1 MFMVI
6 FSGMKR
12 TFYLILISIIL
23 FIGINTVFYFTIFRQ
38 QLDFQTDLL
47 ARQTRLCGIAIEEEG
62 LLFESELNSI
72 PYQDDFTRL
81 FTDEEIKKRGST
93 NLQKLYT
100 EFSQLI
106 NKITV
111 YDNNKNVYSL
121 ILDLKN
127 NFVSDYYESQRQTP
141 LNARDE
147 LIESE
152 EKYMLSIPGFDEDG
166 VVRSNILVDLN
177 FTRFV
182 NSIFRRYGLEH
193 ALWQCLVSEDGEM
206 ISTARNNLVIQDKD
220 LKYIASEIIEESEGT
235 FMHTIVVDSISTHVV
250 SAYYPVRLVKRN
262 LGIVFSI
269 KAGLFLRSIIIKIIL
284 ITLLSL
290 ILLALILYLH
300 HHVIKTRL
308 QQFRSGEHSEE
319 SLKKTMEI
327 LPFGLLFL
335 NPDGSVRLMN
345 QAARKMLAGNN
356 EDEKAPFIMPDLQ
369 ESAISEVNE
378 PFYKNAFGPGSLVML
393 RSGASLKQLYRMEWN
408 AVIGDLETRIILLI
422 DVSEFEISGNLE
434 KIAQLA
440 RTELLESMSQ
450 EISVPLRQLREI
462 LGEPGKGKTGDL
474 QTASVENLQKSLSLL
489 SSLISATMEFARQ
502 EAGKVVVEEIPF
514 YLSAEIDLAL
524 EPFRGNHN
532 QISII
537 TKIRNDVPERLVGDP
552 FRLRQALRHLVENA
566 LELTSEGRI
575 LISAELL
582 EKQSGFLRLQFQVE
596 DTGRGLP
603 PERIREIMHEIST
616 GEDRS
621 SGEQDTLKL
630 RLAVAQQHIQLMRG
644 NLWME
649 SPSSIS
655 TSPDKPGI
663 RYIFSIEAAPAESTK
678 DDLVFKEIKR
688 PEEINCLVITQ
699 EKEQENEQ
707 LRSLTDLGLKLK
719 FLVYRPE
726 NTGSLC
732 ELVAGKLPSLHLL
745 IIINSSTQNG
755 FPVAEEMISRGLAEK
770 QVLILLSSVHKFDN
784 YTLCRNAGVDYYIG
798 VPYEPYRFVEI
809 LTKHFPGLSPDDLR
823 KIPEPEKID
832 PNLRILLAEDN
843 IFNRKL
849 MQGLFKRLGLEIDFA
864 ENGRQ
869 AVDMAREKSYD
880 FIFMDLLMPE
890 KDGLQAVAEMRK
902 AGLTMPVIAFT
913 AVENRETRKAAMDA
927 GFNEYLVKPASEESL
942 RKILIPNHS
951 KSD

>member
-1 MFMVI
+1 
-6 FSGMKR
+6 MKR
-12 TFYLILISIIL
+12 TPYFILISVIL

-38 QLDFQTDLL
+38 QLNFQTDLL
-47 ARQTRLCGIAIEEEG
+47 ARQTRLCGVTIEEEG
-62 LLFESELNSI
+62 QLFESELNSI

-121 ILDLKN
+121 ILDVKN
-127 NFVSDYYESQRQTP
+127 NFVSDYYESQRQIP
-141 LNARDE
+141 LNERDE

-152 EKYMLSIPGFDEDG
+152 EKYMLSIPGFDDDG

-182 NSIFRRYGLEH
+182 NAIFRRYGLEH
-193 ALWQCLVSEDGEM
+193 ALWQCLVSEDGEL
-206 ISTARNNLVIQDKD
+206 ISTARNNLVIQDAD
-220 LKYIASEIIEESEGT
+220 LKHIASGIREESEGT
-235 FMHTIVVDSISTHVV
+235 LMHTIVVDSIPTRVV

-269 KAGLFLRSIIIKIIL
+269 TTGLFLRSIIIKIIL

-300 HHVIKTRL
+300 HHLIKTGL
-308 QQFRSGEHSEE
+308 QQFRSGEYSEE

-345 QAARKMLAGNN
+345 QVARKMLAGND
-356 EDEKAPFIMPDLQ
+356 EDETASFAMPDLQ
-369 ESAISEVNE
+369 ESDVPAVNAS
-378 PFYKNAFGPGSLVML
+378 FYKKAFGPGSLVMI
-393 RSGASLKQLYRMEWN
+393 RSGASLKQFYRMEWN
-408 AVIGDLETRIILLI
+408 TLLGDLETRIILLI
-422 DVSEFEISGNLE
+422 DVNEFEISGNLE
-434 KIAQLA
+434 KISQLA

-450 EISVPLRQLREI
+450 EISVPLRQLRQI
-462 LGEPGKGKTGDL
+462 LGEPGKVKTGAL
-474 QTASVENLQKSLSLL
+474 EPASVENLQKSLSLL
-489 SSLISATMEFARQ
+489 SNLISATIEFARQ

-514 YLSAEIDLAL
+514 YLSSEIDLAL
-524 EPFRGNHN
+524 EPFRGNHSR
-532 QISII
+532 ISII

-575 LISAELL
+575 LISVELL
-582 EKQSGFLRLQFQVE
+582 EKQPGLLKLQFQVE
-596 DTGRGLP
+596 DTGTGLT
-603 PERIREIMHEIST
+603 PEKIGKLMHEINT
-616 GEDRS
+616 GEEKP
-621 SGEQDTLKL
+621 SGEQDNFKL
-630 RLAVAQQHIQLMRG
+630 RLAIAQQHIQLMRG
-644 NLWME
+644 NLWIE
-649 SPSSIS
+649 TPSTIS
-655 TSPDKPGI
+655 TSPDKPGT
-663 RYIFSIEAAPAESTK
+663 RYSFSIETSHAGSTK
-678 DDLVFKEIKR
+678 DDLVFQEIKR

-707 LRSLTDLGLKLK
+707 LKALAELGLKPK
-719 FLVYRPE
+719 FLIYRPE
-726 NTGSLC
+726 HTGSLY
-732 ELVAGKLPSLHLL
+732 ELVAEKLPSLHL
-745 IIINSSTQNG
+745 IIVINSSTQNG

-770 QVLILLSSVHKFDN
+770 QVLILLSSVQKFDN

-869 AVDMAREKSYD
+869 AVKMALEKTYD

-890 KDGLQAVAEMRK
+890 MDGLQAVAEMRK
-902 AGLTMPVIAFT
+902 AGLKMPVIAFT

-927 GFNEYLVKPASEESL
+927 GFDEYLVKPASEENL